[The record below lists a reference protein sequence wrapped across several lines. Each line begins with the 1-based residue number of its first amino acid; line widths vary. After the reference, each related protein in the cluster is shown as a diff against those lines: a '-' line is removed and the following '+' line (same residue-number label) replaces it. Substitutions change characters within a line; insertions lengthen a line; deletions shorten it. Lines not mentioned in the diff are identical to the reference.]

1 MRSGRKSRQEKERIV
16 DGFLEKTQRQ
26 KEENRQRCGQVV
38 AKIQCDPKKKFA
50 KLIYKL
56 VKKYPKAIKRST
68 KQSAMEEMIKRA
80 TRGENMRTPPGGGA
94 SKEKI
99 NPEQR
104 AQDFKEKNPCHATVA
119 TRER

>member
-1 MRSGRKSRQEKERIV
+1 M
-16 DGFLEKTQRQ
+16 
-26 KEENRQRCGQVV
+26 
-38 AKIQCDPKKKFA
+38 
-50 KLIYKL
+50 IYKL

-104 AQDFKEKNPCHATVA
+104 AQDFKEK
-119 TRER
+119 TRAMPPSQQENVDVVEEEEEDDEDTLNLDEM